1 MKISPD
7 SDTLPGTII
16 IENCNECRQRHY
28 HHAHLRTMLRGPVGQ
43 LGEAQ
48 GLADG
53 GGLVAGPGGGAVG
66 VPGAVCPHLQPRV
79 SCL

>member
-16 IENCNECRQRHY
+16 IEYCNECRHY
-28 HHAHLRTMLRGPVGQ
+28 HHAHLRTVLRGPVGQ

>member
-1 MKISPD
+1 
-7 SDTLPGTII
+7 
-16 IENCNECRQRHY
+16 
-28 HHAHLRTMLRGPVGQ
+28 MLRGPVGQ

-66 VPGAVCPHLQPRV
+66 VPGAVCPHLQTRV